1 MPMSGEPPKGRSHCW
16 DRVTGPRVID
26 KSWPIGPNSM
36 LHYWY
41 ELLLVSRP
49 LSMRTYLADDNPHGV
64 RSSDQ
69 RSPFFESG

>member
-16 DRVTGPRVID
+16 DRVTGPRVLTRAD
-26 KSWPIGPNSM
+26 LLVPT
-36 LHYWY
+36 HCFTVWY

-49 LSMRTYLADDNPHGV
+49 LSARTYLADDNPHGV

-69 RSPFFESG
+69 RSPFFESR